1 MSITSSL
8 TYLASR
14 MLSVTSLLGRDMGPE
29 KINLLKELRRRSEA
43 GLNQDQEG
51 AGVVGQVQ
59 GGSHHHHGGEE
70 FRDLPSKCKFNVT
83 EANNFMCTVPPLPC
97 TF

>member
-1 MSITSSL
+1 MDITSSL

-14 MLSVTSLLGRDMGPE
+14 ILSVTSLLLGRDIGPE

-43 GLNQDQEG
+43 GLNQDQAG

-59 GGSHHHHGGEE
+59 RGSHHHH
-70 FRDLPSKCKFNVT
+70 
-83 EANNFMCTVPPLPC
+83 
-97 TF
+97 